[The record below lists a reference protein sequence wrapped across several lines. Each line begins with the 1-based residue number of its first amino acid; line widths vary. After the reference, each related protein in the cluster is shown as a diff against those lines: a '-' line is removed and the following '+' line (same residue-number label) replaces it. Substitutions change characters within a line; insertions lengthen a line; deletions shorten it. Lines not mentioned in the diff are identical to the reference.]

1 MGEFMETMN
10 AIFSRRSIRKY
21 LPKPV
26 TYDLIENILK
36 AGMNAPS
43 AGDEQPWHFVILNE
57 HSLLQ
62 KISEIHPYAKML
74 KAAPAAILVCG
85 DRSVF
90 KFKDL
95 WIQDCSAATE
105 NMLLA
110 AHDLGLGAVWIGV
123 YPVENLVR
131 EVRSILNIPQDITPF
146 SIIGM
151 GYPSEEKSGRLRYD
165 KSKIHTNAW

>member
-1 MGEFMETMN
+1 MDT
-10 AIFSRRSIRKY
+10 IFSRRSIRKY

-26 TYDLIENILK
+26 ASDLIENVLK

-43 AGDEQPWHFVILNE
+43 AGDEQPWHFIIIDKHE
-57 HSLLQ
+57 LLQ

-74 KAAPAAILVCG
+74 KDAPVAILVCG
-85 DRSVF
+85 DQGIL

-95 WIQDCSAATE
+95 WVQDCSAASE

-110 AHDLGLGAVWIGV
+110 AHDMGLGAVWIGV
-123 YPVENLVR
+123 YPAENLVK
-131 EVRSILNIPQDITPF
+131 EVRSILNIPQNIVPF

-151 GYPSEEKSGRLRYD
+151 GYPAEEKKGRLRYD
-165 KSKIHTNAW
+165 KSKIHNNAW

>member
-1 MGEFMETMN
+1 MEKMN

-21 LPKPV
+21 LSKPV
-26 TYDLIENILK
+26 TRDLIENVLK

-43 AGDEQPWHFVILNE
+43 AGDEQSWHFVIVDQ
-57 HSLLQ
+57 HDLLE
-62 KISEIHPYAKML
+62 KISAIHPYAKML
-74 KAAPAAILVCG
+74 KDAPAAIIVCG
-85 DRSVF
+85 DQNIL

-95 WIQDCSAATE
+95 WIQDCSAASE

-123 YPVENLVR
+123 YPVENLVK
-131 EVRSILNIPQDITPF
+131 EVRSILNIPQNVVPF

-151 GYPSEEKSGRLRYD
+151 GYPAEEKSSRFRYD
-165 KSKIHTNAW
+165 TSRIHNNAW

>member
-1 MGEFMETMN
+1 METMN
-10 AIFSRRSIRKY
+10 TIFSRRSVRKY

-26 TYDLIENILK
+26 TRDLIESILK

-43 AGDEQPWHFVILNE
+43 AGDEQPWHFVIIDK
-57 HSLLQ
+57 HDLLQ
-62 KISEIHPYAKML
+62 KISEVHPYAKML
-74 KAAPAAILVCG
+74 KDAPAAILVCG
-85 DRSVF
+85 DLGVL

-95 WIQDCSAATE
+95 WVQDCSAASE

-123 YPVENLVR
+123 YPAENLIR
-131 EVRSILNIPQDITPF
+131 EVRSILNIPQHIVPF

-151 GYPSEEKSGRLRYD
+151 GYPAEEKTGRLRYD
-165 KSKIHTNAW
+165 KSKVHNNSW

>member
-1 MGEFMETMN
+1 METLD
-10 AIFSRRSIRKY
+10 AIFTRRSIRKY

-26 TYDLIENILK
+26 TRDVIENILK

-43 AGDEQPWHFVILNE
+43 AGDEQPWHFVIIDK
-57 HSLLQ
+57 HYLLQ

-74 KAAPAAILVCG
+74 KYAPAAILVCG
-85 DRSVF
+85 DQEVL

-123 YPVENLVR
+123 YPAENLVR
-131 EVRSILNIPQDITPF
+131 EVQSILEIPQHVAPF

-151 GYPSEEKSGRLRYD
+151 GYPVEEKSSRLRYD
-165 KSKIHTNAW
+165 KSKIHSNVW

>member
-1 MGEFMETMN
+1 METMD
-10 AIFSRRSIRKY
+10 AIFSKRIIRKY

-26 TYDLIENILK
+26 TCDLIENILK

-43 AGDEQPWHFVILNE
+43 AGDEQPWHFVIIDK
-57 HSLLQ
+57 HYLLQ

-74 KAAPAAILVCG
+74 KDAPAAVLVCG
-85 DRSVF
+85 DQNVL

-95 WIQDCSAATE
+95 WIQDCSAASE

-110 AHDLGLGAVWIGV
+110 AHDMGLGAVWIGI
-123 YPVENLVR
+123 YPAENLVR
-131 EVRSILNIPQDITPF
+131 EVRGIMNIPQHIVPF

-151 GYPSEEKSGRLRYD
+151 GYPAEEKTGRLRYD
-165 KSKIHTNAW
+165 KSKVHNNIW

>member
-1 MGEFMETMN
+1 MEKMN

-26 TYDLIENILK
+26 TRDLIENVLK

-43 AGDEQPWHFVILNE
+43 AGDEQPWHFVIVNQ
-57 HSLLQ
+57 HDLLE
-62 KISEIHPYAKML
+62 KISAIHPYAKML
-74 KAAPAAILVCG
+74 KDAPAAIIVCG
-85 DRSVF
+85 DQNIL

-95 WIQDCSAATE
+95 WIQDCSAASE

-110 AHDLGLGAVWIGV
+110 AHDLGLSAVWIGV
-123 YPVENLVR
+123 YPVENLVK
-131 EVRSILNIPQDITPF
+131 EVRSILNIPQNVVPF

-151 GYPSEEKSGRLRYD
+151 GYPAEEKSSRFRYD
-165 KSKIHTNAW
+165 TSRIHNNAW

>member
-1 MGEFMETMN
+1 MEKMN

-21 LPKPV
+21 LSKQV
-26 TYDLIENILK
+26 TRDLIENVLK

-43 AGDEQPWHFVILNE
+43 AGDEQSWHFVIVDQ
-57 HSLLQ
+57 HDLLE
-62 KISEIHPYAKML
+62 KISAIHPYAKML
-74 KAAPAAILVCG
+74 KDAPAAIIVCG
-85 DRSVF
+85 DQNIL

-95 WIQDCSAATE
+95 WIQDCSAASE

-123 YPVENLVR
+123 YPVENLVK
-131 EVRSILNIPQDITPF
+131 EVRSILNIPQNVVPF

-151 GYPSEEKSGRLRYD
+151 GYPAEEKSSRFRYD
-165 KSKIHTNAW
+165 TSRIHNNAW

>member
-1 MGEFMETMN
+1 MEIGD
-10 AIFSRRSIRKY
+10 AILTRRSIRKY
-21 LPKPV
+21 LPKTV
-26 TYDLIENILK
+26 TCDLLETILK

-43 AGDEQPWHFVILNE
+43 AGNEQPWHFITIDK

-74 KAAPAAILVCG
+74 KDAPFAILVCG
-85 DRSVF
+85 DLNVL

-95 WIQDCSAATE
+95 WVQDCSAASE

-123 YPVENLVR
+123 FPAENLVR
-131 EVRSILNIPQDITPF
+131 EVRSILNIPQHIVPF
-146 SIIGM
+146 SIIGIQH
-151 GYPSEEKSGRLRYD
+151 PAEEKTGRLRYD
-165 KSKIHTNAW
+165 KSKVHTNSW

>member
-1 MGEFMETMN
+1 METMDN
-10 AIFSRRSIRKY
+10 IFSRRSVRRY

-26 TYDLIENILK
+26 SSDLIENVLK

-43 AGDEQPWHFVILNE
+43 AGDEQPWHFIIIDKHDLLLN
-57 HSLLQ
+57 
-62 KISEIHPYAKML
+62 ISESHPYAKML
-74 KAAPAAILVCG
+74 KDAPIAILVCG
-85 DRSVF
+85 DLQVL

-95 WIQDCSAATE
+95 WIQDCSAASE

-123 YPVENLVR
+123 YPAENLVR
-131 EVRSILNIPQDITPF
+131 EVRNILSIPQHIVPF

-151 GYPSEEKSGRLRYD
+151 GYPAEEKKGRLRYD
-165 KSKIHTNAW
+165 KSKVHNNGW

>member
-1 MGEFMETMN
+1 METMD
-10 AIFSRRSIRKY
+10 AIFSRRIIRKY

-26 TYDLIENILK
+26 TCDLIENILK

-43 AGDEQPWHFVILNE
+43 AGDEQPWHFVIIDK
-57 HSLLQ
+57 HYLLQ

-74 KAAPAAILVCG
+74 KDAPAAVLVCG
-85 DRSVF
+85 DQNVL

-95 WIQDCSAATE
+95 WIQDCSAASE

-110 AHDLGLGAVWIGV
+110 AHDMGLGAVWIGI
-123 YPVENLVR
+123 YPAENLVR
-131 EVRSILNIPQDITPF
+131 EVRGIMNIPQHIVPF

-151 GYPSEEKSGRLRYD
+151 GYPAEEKTGRLRYD
-165 KSKIHTNAW
+165 KSKVHNNIW

>member
-1 MGEFMETMN
+1 METMD
-10 AIFSRRSIRKY
+10 AIFTRRSIRKY

-26 TYDLIENILK
+26 DKDVIENILK

-43 AGDEQPWHFVILNE
+43 AADEQPWHFVLIDRRD
-57 HSLLQ
+57 LLE

-85 DRSVF
+85 DVDVP
-90 KFKDL
+90 KFTDF
-95 WIQDCSAATE
+95 WIQDCSAASE

-123 YPVENLVR
+123 HPVENMVR
-131 EVRSILNIPQDITPF
+131 EVRNLLNVPEHVVPL
-146 SIIGM
+146 SIIAI
-151 GYPSEEKSGRLRYD
+151 GYPAEEKSGRLRYD
-165 KSKIHTNAW
+165 ASRIHNNSW

>member
-1 MGEFMETMN
+1 METMDN
-10 AIFSRRSIRKY
+10 IFSRRSVRRY

-26 TYDLIENILK
+26 SSDLIENVLK

-43 AGDEQPWHFVILNE
+43 AGDEQPWHFIIIDKHDLLLN
-57 HSLLQ
+57 
-62 KISEIHPYAKML
+62 ISESHPYAKML
-74 KAAPAAILVCG
+74 KDAPIAILVCG
-85 DRSVF
+85 DLQVL

-95 WIQDCSAATE
+95 WIQDCSAASE

-123 YPVENLVR
+123 HPAENLVK
-131 EVRSILNIPQDITPF
+131 EVRNILNIPPHIVPF

-151 GYPSEEKSGRLRYD
+151 GYPAEERKGRLRYD
-165 KSKIHTNAW
+165 KSKVHNNGW

>member
-1 MGEFMETMN
+1 METMD
-10 AIFSRRSIRKY
+10 AIFSRRIIRKY

-26 TYDLIENILK
+26 TCDLIKNILK

-43 AGDEQPWHFVILNE
+43 AGDEQPWHFVIIDK
-57 HSLLQ
+57 HYLLQ

-74 KAAPAAILVCG
+74 KDAPAAVLVCG
-85 DRSVF
+85 DQNVL

-95 WIQDCSAATE
+95 WIQDCSAASE

-110 AHDLGLGAVWIGV
+110 AHDMGLGAVWIGI
-123 YPVENLVR
+123 YPAENLVR
-131 EVRSILNIPQDITPF
+131 EVRGIMNIPQHIVPF

-151 GYPSEEKSGRLRYD
+151 GYPAEEKTGRLRYD
-165 KSKIHTNAW
+165 KSKVHNNIW

>member
-1 MGEFMETMN
+1 METMD
-10 AIFSRRSIRKY
+10 AIFSRKIIRKY

-26 TYDLIENILK
+26 TCDLIENILK

-43 AGDEQPWHFVILNE
+43 AGDEQPWHFVIIDK
-57 HSLLQ
+57 HYLLQ

-74 KAAPAAILVCG
+74 KDAPAAVLVCG
-85 DRSVF
+85 DQNVL

-95 WIQDCSAATE
+95 WIQDCSAASE

-110 AHDLGLGAVWIGV
+110 AHDMGLGAVWIGI
-123 YPVENLVR
+123 YPAENLVR
-131 EVRSILNIPQDITPF
+131 EVRGIMNIPQHIVPF

-151 GYPSEEKSGRLRYD
+151 GYPAEEKTGRLRYD
-165 KSKIHTNAW
+165 KSKVHNNIW

>member
-1 MGEFMETMN
+1 METMDN
-10 AIFSRRSIRKY
+10 IFSRRSIRRY

-26 TYDLIENILK
+26 SSDLIENVLK

-43 AGDEQPWHFVILNE
+43 AGDEQPWHFIIIDKHDLLLN
-57 HSLLQ
+57 
-62 KISEIHPYAKML
+62 ISESHPYAKML
-74 KAAPAAILVCG
+74 KDAPIAILVCG
-85 DRSVF
+85 DLQVL

-95 WIQDCSAATE
+95 WIQDCSAASE

-123 YPVENLVR
+123 YPAENLVR
-131 EVRSILNIPQDITPF
+131 EVRNILNIPQHIVPF

-151 GYPSEEKSGRLRYD
+151 GYPAEEKKGRLRYD
-165 KSKIHTNAW
+165 KSKVHNNGW

>member
-1 MGEFMETMN
+1 METMN
-10 AIFSRRSIRKY
+10 SIFSRRSIRKY

-26 TYDLIENILK
+26 THDLIENILK

-43 AGDEQPWHFVILNE
+43 AGDEQPWYFIIIDKHN
-57 HSLLQ
+57 LLQ

-74 KAAPAAILVCG
+74 KDAPVAILVCG
-85 DRSVF
+85 DLKVL

-95 WIQDCSAATE
+95 WVQDCSAASE

-123 YPVENLVR
+123 YPTEILVK
-131 EVRSILNIPQDITPF
+131 EVRDILNIPQHIEPF

-151 GYPSEEKSGRLRYD
+151 GYPAEEKTGRLRYD
-165 KSKIHTNAW
+165 KSKVHNNGW

>member
-1 MGEFMETMN
+1 METMD

-26 TYDLIENILK
+26 TRGLVESILK

-43 AGDEQPWHFVILNE
+43 AGDEQPWHFIIIDK
-57 HSLLQ
+57 HDLLQ

-74 KAAPAAILVCG
+74 KDAPVAILVCG
-85 DRSVF
+85 DFSVL

-95 WIQDCSAATE
+95 WIQDCSAASE

-123 YPVENLVR
+123 YPAESLVR
-131 EVRSILNIPQDITPF
+131 EVRNILNTPQHVVPF
-146 SIIGM
+146 SIIGV
-151 GYPSEEKSGRLRYD
+151 GYPAEEKTGRLRYD
-165 KSKIHTNAW
+165 KSKVHSNTW